1 MVVDLF
7 GYYSADPRVNRR
19 MKVVAKPADNGESKI
34 PIFRLG
40 QWDDELRV
48 IPQLKVGRI
57 ACGRGLRIRK

>member
-34 PIFRLG
+34 PIFCLS

-48 IPQLKVGRI
+48 VPQLKVGRR
-57 ACGRGLRIRK
+57 ARGRGLRIRK